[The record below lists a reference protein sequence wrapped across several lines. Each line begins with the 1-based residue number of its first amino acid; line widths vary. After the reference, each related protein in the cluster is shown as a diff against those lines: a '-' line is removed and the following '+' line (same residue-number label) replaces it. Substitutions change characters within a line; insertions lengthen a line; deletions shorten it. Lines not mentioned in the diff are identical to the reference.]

1 MARYECSKIGREL
14 ASPVPTGTASYLR
27 GVIMRVVIQR
37 VNRASVEVEGTIVG
51 QIGKGI
57 LAYVGIEKGDTEKEI
72 AFMAEKILNLRIFP
86 DEEYKMNLCVK
97 DVGGAILSISQF
109 TLASYIK
116 KGRRPDFTNAEDP
129 AKAEE
134 LYNKFNDILSREIKV
149 EKGVFGAMMVIE
161 SVNNG
166 PVTFIIEKKYN

>member
-1 MARYECSKIGREL
+1 
-14 ASPVPTGTASYLR
+14 
-27 GVIMRVVIQR
+27 MRVVIQR

-51 QIGKGI
+51 KIGKGI

-72 AFMAEKILNLRIFP
+72 AFMAEKILHLRIFP

-129 AKAEE
+129 AKAED

>member
-1 MARYECSKIGREL
+1 
-14 ASPVPTGTASYLR
+14 
-27 GVIMRVVIQR
+27 MRVVIQR

-149 EKGVFGAMMVIE
+149 EKGVVGAMMVIE